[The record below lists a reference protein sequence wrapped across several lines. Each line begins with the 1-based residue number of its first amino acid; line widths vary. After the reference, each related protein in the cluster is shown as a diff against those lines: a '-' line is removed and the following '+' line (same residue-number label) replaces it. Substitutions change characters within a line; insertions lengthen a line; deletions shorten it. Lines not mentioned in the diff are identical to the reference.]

1 MIGWYNY
8 TIGANDSCNNQNM
21 STAYTFNITDTT
33 KPEITDIQAIPNPQ
47 TSGGPVN
54 ISITQNITGISYTS
68 AKKYFSDS
76 PSSTYKTMSNL
87 FTMKNLRNQRLLA
100 LPSHNRDVISG
111 IMKNKVEMFLR
122 ERV

>member
-33 KPEITDIQAIPNPQ
+33 KPEITDIQEIPNPQ

-54 ISITQNITGISYTS
+54 ISITQNITGISYVS
-68 AKKYFSDS
+68 AKKYFSDFTFS
-76 PSSTYKTMSNL
+76 DKTRLSL
-87 FTMKNLRNQRLLA
+87 FIGETKLE
-100 LPSHNRDVISG
+100 IY
-111 IMKNKVEMFLR
+111 LR